1 MKLNEVLV
9 YVGSFRV
16 FDIQIAIAVCTYPG
30 VEFWPGDQR
39 ILLVF
44 FETNALLGIEKALRN
59 KICTVEPRFNEPLYN
74 VVLGIERFS
83 SARPKLQ

>member
-16 FDIQIAIAVCTYPG
+16 FDMQIAIAIFTYPG

-39 ILLVF
+39 IVLVF

-59 KICTVEPRFNEPLYN
+59 KICTVEPRFNEITMVTRYD
-74 VVLGIERFS
+74 VIS
-83 SARPKLQ
+83 SRWSSHF